1 MLALCLSNSWKL
13 FFFGLSYINLSVCLN
28 VGANLLK
35 FEVNKLRVANE
46 EPLLSIHRSSHLG
59 NGPLVKILKMDAPSM
74 SGRCN
79 LFLAQTDRAYRVVG
93 DGSRDGLVGLM
104 SSLDR
109 PSIRFPSIYLYGWV
123 GYCRGGVCYIWM
135 IPRYWGSFG
144 CFSLPV
150 VVFLFVISVLCI
162 LCLIIYSSYRI

>member
-1 MLALCLSNSWKL
+1 
-13 FFFGLSYINLSVCLN
+13 
-28 VGANLLK
+28 
-35 FEVNKLRVANE
+35 
-46 EPLLSIHRSSHLG
+46 
-59 NGPLVKILKMDAPSM
+59 MDAPSM

-123 GYCRGGVCYIWM
+123 GYCRGGIVE
-135 IPRYWGSFG
+135 REKK
-144 CFSLPV
+144 
-150 VVFLFVISVLCI
+150 ISPKS
-162 LCLIIYSSYRI
+162 LIITIFLATQKMKELLD

>member
-1 MLALCLSNSWKL
+1 
-13 FFFGLSYINLSVCLN
+13 
-28 VGANLLK
+28 
-35 FEVNKLRVANE
+35 
-46 EPLLSIHRSSHLG
+46 
-59 NGPLVKILKMDAPSM
+59 MDAPSM

-79 LFLAQTDRAYRVVG
+79 LFLAQTDRAYRVDG

-135 IPRYWGSFG
+135 IPRYWGSFV
-144 CFSLPV
+144 CFSLPF
-150 VVFLFVISVLCI
+150 VVFFFFCYIDLVYFVFNYIFI
-162 LCLIIYSSYRI
+162 LSHIDHVRANKNLTNFVLIIMKFNCFFK